1 MRPENIKLMSTVAVF
16 FCDVAFRL
24 EPDKG
29 PLYVHL
35 SLKIISHCLRMK
47 QWTFGWELNDVFIDG
62 IFRWLARVGVR
73 GVDSI
78 WIVN

>member
-1 MRPENIKLMSTVAVF
+1 
-16 FCDVAFRL
+16 
-24 EPDKG
+24 
-29 PLYVHL
+29 
-35 SLKIISHCLRMK
+35 MK